1 MIKNLQ
7 RWNINKMD
15 LLNIILILS
24 LVVNIIIVP
33 YAIRCARRL
42 LVVASNM
49 NSLQEGF
56 TVFQAHVETLHESEM
71 FYGDTSLRS
80 LMDHTKVILEELDKH
95 EDIYALV
102 IDDTELEEDIGFG
115 DYEEKEETPSTN

>member
-1 MIKNLQ
+1 
-7 RWNINKMD
+7 MD

-49 NSLQEGF
+49 DSLQEGF
-56 TVFQAHVETLHESEM
+56 TVFQAHVKTLHESEM
-71 FYGDTSLRS
+71 YYGDTSLRS
-80 LMDHTKVILEELDKH
+80 LIEHMRIFTLL
-95 EDIYALV
+95 L
-102 IDDTELEEDIGFG
+102 
-115 DYEEKEETPSTN
+115 